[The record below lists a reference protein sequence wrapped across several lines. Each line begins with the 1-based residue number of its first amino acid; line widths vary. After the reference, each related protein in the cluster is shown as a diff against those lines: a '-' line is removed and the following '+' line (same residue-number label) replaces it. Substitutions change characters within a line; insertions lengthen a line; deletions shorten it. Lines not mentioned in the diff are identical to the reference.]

1 MAELASSRLMQVESE
16 GQQNSFGSS
25 VLLQRVYEE
34 GHTSELLG
42 RRPKESKACPAWK
55 LANKVKNSR
64 AVCRSLVL
72 INSLAIPAAQSGN
85 R

>member
-1 MAELASSRLMQVESE
+1 MAELALSRLMQVESE

-42 RRPKESKACPAWK
+42 RIPKESNACPA
-55 LANKVKNSR
+55 
-64 AVCRSLVL
+64 
-72 INSLAIPAAQSGN
+72 
-85 R
+85 